1 MTNVFCPLKECR
13 HNREEQCSKMTIT
26 FTVIGSPDA
35 ISREQQTLGY
45 GRALSTA
52 MICDAFELE
61 AQPNVTG

>member
-1 MTNVFCPLKECR
+1 
-13 HNREEQCSKMTIT
+13 MTIT

-45 GRALSTA
+45 GRALSKAA